1 MVENIWQKIVGENI
15 WWEIFSGKFVVEN
28 IWKKGVGPVDSGGR
42 VDWEGTI
49 FLTRPTEAPM
59 PVYII
64 RLLTWPT
71 EEEKFT
77 VTSTIINQPS
87 NIVQSASGRWTEAD
101 ICNSV
106 QNILCARYTIPSPT
120 PSIISVIN
128 LTKTYLKAGSIRN
141 SLKFIHIN
149 SFRILD

>member
-1 MVENIWQKIVGENI
+1 MVENIRQKIVGENI

-87 NIVQSASGRWTEAD
+87 NIVQSAFGRWRGRYLQFCAKY
-101 ICNSV
+101 S
-106 QNILCARYTIPSPT
+106 LCTIHDSFT
-120 PSIISVIN
+120 HSQYNFCDKSHKD
-128 LTKTYLKAGSIRN
+128 LSESRKHQ
-141 SLKFIHIN
+141 KFIEIYSHQ
-149 SFRILD
+149 